1 MRLFRWD
8 ANKPGRPI
16 LFAGIAA
23 GTVMGAI
30 GLAWTA
36 FDPTGIGPSI
46 LGMIFIVPAILSL
59 LILFV
64 ACIFLFQSEITGVPS
79 DFLISIAYFVELR
92 RRGIKRSW
100 REIVGVSLIVGA
112 LAGATQILRWVW

>member
-1 MRLFRWD
+1 MRLFRRD

-16 LFAGIAA
+16 LFAGMGA

-59 LILFV
+59 LILFA
-64 ACIFLFQSEITGVPS
+64 ACIFFFQSEITGVPS
-79 DFLISIAYFVELR
+79 DFLMSIAYFLKLS
-92 RRGIKRSW
+92 RRGVKRS
-100 REIVGVSLIVGA
+100 
-112 LAGATQILRWVW
+112 

>member
-1 MRLFRWD
+1 MRLFRRD

-16 LFAGIAA
+16 QFAGIAT

-59 LILFV
+59 LIFFV
-64 ACIFLFQSEITGVPS
+64 ACIFFFQSEITGVPS
-79 DFLISIAYFVELR
+79 DF
-92 RRGIKRSW
+92 RG
-100 REIVGVSLIVGA
+100 IVGVSLIVGA
-112 LAGATQILRWVW
+112 LAGATQILRWVWQV